1 MEGRG
6 DEWRVGGGVL
16 VIHLKTSLYR
26 NNTCILLVKFVI
38 VIECQFL
45 AFDKRQYF
53 MCLDVQ
59 LLLVYITSHPSSHT
73 NE

>member
-1 MEGRG
+1 MEE
-6 DEWRVGGGVL
+6 EWRVGGGVL

-38 VIECQFL
+38 DSYCQFL
-45 AFDKRQYF
+45 AFHKRQYF

-59 LLLVYITSHPSSHT
+59 LLSVYIASHPSSHT